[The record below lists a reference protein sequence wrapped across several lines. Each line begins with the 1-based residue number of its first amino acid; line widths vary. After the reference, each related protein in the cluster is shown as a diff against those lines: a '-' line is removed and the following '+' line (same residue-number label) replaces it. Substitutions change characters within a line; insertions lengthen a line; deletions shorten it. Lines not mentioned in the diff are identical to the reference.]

1 MGSLMSRAVF
11 HPPQA
16 KYPQNSNHMILYTE
30 SGTKIP
36 MAFINRNAQLTLIF
50 SHGNA
55 EDLFEME
62 EWVRFFFLK
71 KIHVNAIL
79 YGNTRMIAPT

>member
-1 MGSLMSRAVF
+1 MGTLLSKVVF
-11 HPPQA
+11 HPPQS
-16 KYPQNSNHMILYTE
+16 KYPQNSNHMILLTE

-36 MAFINRNAQLTLIF
+36 MAFINRNAPITIIF

-62 EWVRFFFLK
+62 EWVRFFLLK
-71 KIHVNAIL
+71 KVHANAVL
-79 YGNTRMIAPT
+79 YGKRYI